1 MANTKHS
8 RFTASASIPP
18 SSRRDALGLLA
29 GLGLAA
35 TALPARSDEFPSR
48 KITIVVA
55 GTTGTAFDIVSRI
68 VADMLRRKYD
78 QPVIVENRPGAST
91 MIGMRHAARQAPD
104 GYTLVAGGLA
114 PMVMRPA
121 ITRNLPVD
129 MDASFVPIAQLV
141 EQASCLVV
149 RPDVPVDRVQ
159 DLIAMA
165 RAKPGDVRMGTNDI
179 GSSPHMS
186 FELFAVRTGTKW
198 LHVPYPG
205 PTQIINGL
213 TSDTLEA
220 AFTQMPPVLPLVRAG
235 RLKVL
240 AVTTSRRAPALP
252 DVPTLQ
258 EAGLENFEVSSWL
271 SMHGIAG
278 TPEAIIEKLSRDIVA
293 GLNEPDV
300 KARLENASYEVAGLP
315 TAELARKMK
324 EERALWVDL
333 AQKAGINLDFKS

>member
-1 MANTKHS
+1 MAHSTRS
-8 RFTASASIPP
+8 RFLASASTHRP
-18 SSRRDALGLLA
+18 SRRDALGLLA

-35 TALPARSDEFPSR
+35 TALPARSDDFPNR

-55 GTTGTAFDIVSRI
+55 GTTGTAFDIVSRV

-78 QPVIVENRPGAST
+78 QPVLVENRPGAST

-121 ITRNLPVD
+121 ITKNLPVD

-141 EQASCLVV
+141 EQASCLVA
-149 RPDVPVDRVQ
+149 RPDFPVDTVQ

-165 RAKPGDVRMGTNDI
+165 RAKPGDIRMGTNDI
-179 GSSPHMS
+179 GSSPHMC
-186 FELFAVRTGTKW
+186 FELFAVRTNTKW

-213 TSDTLEA
+213 TSDTLDA
-220 AFTQMPPVLPLVRAG
+220 AFSQMPPVLPLVRAG
-235 RLKVL
+235 RLKIL
-240 AVTTSRRAPALP
+240 AVTTSQRAPGLP

-258 EAGLENFEVSSWL
+258 EAGIKDFEVSSWL

-278 TPEAIIEKLSRDIVA
+278 TPEPIIEKLSRDIVE
-293 GLNEPDV
+293 GLAEPEV

-315 TAELARKMK
+315 AAELARKMK
-324 EERALWVDL
+324 VERALWVDL
-333 AQKAGINLDFKS
+333 AQKAGISLDFKS